1 MLQSL
6 HIENVAVVKT
16 LDIEFLHGLT
26 ALTGETGAGKSII
39 LDSLNLLLGSRADRE
54 LIRSGEQRAE
64 VTALF
69 SELSEEVCRDLEQM
83 GFATT
88 DDGSILVSRAITH
101 SSSSA
106 RINGKPVTLS
116 LLREAATRLFAIHG
130 QNDNLRLLDPLY
142 HVEILDAYA
151 ENGELYQKYSDVYRQ
166 MLHIENEIDSISKD
180 AREQTRLREML
191 AFQIEDIDSVKLREG
206 EEEALEALVAKL
218 RAAERINKCCLLVQ
232 KALEG
237 GKGMGAIY
245 LTDRASGALESISD
259 AMPEAE
265 KLAARLAEVKYELE
279 DIAASAAA
287 LSDIGDGDPSAR
299 LDKAEG
305 RLAAIER
312 VKRKYGATV
321 AEVLEF
327 RADAARK
334 LELIDNADD
343 RKAELEDE
351 LDKIRSA
358 ARELARELSA
368 RRRKAAHGL
377 RTSVTETLAFL
388 DMPKVSFEVSLGSG
402 AELNAHGI
410 DNVEFLICTN
420 VGDQLMPLS
429 KIASG
434 GELARIMLSLKNVL
448 NLSDG
453 ISTAIF
459 DEIDTGISGKTSRKV
474 GIKLK
479 EIGRDSQ
486 VICVTHSAQIA
497 SLANSHVYVSKR
509 ERDGRTESSV
519 RYLDREER
527 VLEIA
532 RILGG
537 IELTDVQIAAAREM
551 IAEGENY

>member
-1 MLQSL
+1 
-6 HIENVAVVKT
+6 
-16 LDIEFLHGLT
+16 
-26 ALTGETGAGKSII
+26 
-39 LDSLNLLLGSRADRE
+39 
-54 LIRSGEQRAE
+54 
-64 VTALF
+64 
-69 SELSEEVCRDLEQM
+69 M
-83 GFATT
+83 GFLI
-88 DDGSILVSRAITH
+88 DDHSLLISRAITH

-106 RINGKPVTLS
+106 HINGRPVTLTI
-116 LLREAATRLFAIHG
+116 LREAATRLFGIHG

-151 ENGELYQKYSDVYRQ
+151 ENGKLCQSYSEVYKQ
-166 MLHIENEIDSISKD
+166 MLHIETEIDSISKD

-191 AFQIEDIDSVKLREG
+191 AFQIDDIDSAKLREG
-206 EEEALEALVAKL
+206 EEEALEAIVVKL

-259 AMPEAE
+259 AMPEAQ
-265 KLAARLAEVKYELE
+265 KLAERLAEVKYELE

-287 LSDIGDGDPSAR
+287 LADIGDGDPSAR

-305 RLAAIER
+305 RLAVIER
-312 VKRKYGATV
+312 VKRKYGETV

-351 LDKIRSA
+351 LRNVRA
-358 ARELARELSA
+358 RARELARELSV

-377 RTSVTETLAFL
+377 KTSVTEILAFL
-388 DMPKVSFEVSLGSG
+388 DMPKVTFEVSLGSG
-402 AELNAHGI
+402 AQLNAHGI
-410 DNVEFLICTN
+410 DEVEFLICTN

-453 ISTAIF
+453 IETVIF

-479 EIGRDSQ
+479 EIGKTSQ

-497 SLANSHVYVSKR
+497 SLANSHVFISKS
-509 ERDGRTESSV
+509 EKDGRTESAV

-527 VLEIA
+527 VREIA

-537 IELTDVQIAAAREM
+537 IEITDAQITAAREM

>member
-16 LDIEFLHGLT
+16 LDLELCHGLT

-39 LDSLNLLLGSRADRE
+39 IDSLNLLLGSRADKE
-54 LIRSGEQRAE
+54 LIRNGESRAE

-69 SELSEEVCRDLEQM
+69 SELSDDICRDLEEM
-83 GFATT
+83 GFSL
-88 DDGSILVSRAITH
+88 DDRSLLISRAITQ

-106 RINGKPVTLS
+106 RINGKPVTLT
-116 LLREAATRLFAIHG
+116 LLREAATRLFGIHG

-151 ENGELYQKYSDVYRQ
+151 ENGELHGKYSEVYRQ

-206 EEEALEALVAKL
+206 EEEALEVLVAKL

-259 AMPEAE
+259 AIPEAE

-279 DIAASAAA
+279 DIAASAAE

-299 LDKAEG
+299 LDKAES

-351 LDKIRSA
+351 LEKVRA
-358 ARELARELSA
+358 RARELARELSA

-377 RTSVTETLAFL
+377 RSSVTETLAFL
-388 DMPKVSFEVSLGSG
+388 DMPKVTFEISLGSG
-402 AELNAHGI
+402 SQLNAHGC
-410 DNVEFLICTN
+410 DEVEFLICTN

-453 ISTAIF
+453 IETVIF
-459 DEIDTGISGKTSRKV
+459 DEIDAGISGKTSRKV

-479 EIGRDSQ
+479 EIGRDAQ

-497 SLANSHVYVSKR
+497 SLANSHVFVSKS
-509 ERDGRTESSV
+509 EKDGRTESAV

-527 VLEIA
+527 VQEIA

-537 IELTDVQIAAAREM
+537 IEITDAQIAAAREM

>member
-69 SELSEEVCRDLEQM
+69 SELSEEVCRDLERM
-83 GFATT
+83 EFAT
-88 DDGSILVSRAITH
+88 DDGSILVSRVITH

-321 AEVLEF
+321 SEVLEF

-377 RTSVTETLAFL
+377 RASVTETLAFL
-388 DMPKVSFEVSLGSG
+388 DMPKVAFEVSLGSG

-420 VGDQLMPLS
+420 IGDQLMPLS

-479 EIGRDSQ
+479 EIGRNSQ

>member
-6 HIENVAVVKT
+6 HIENVAVVRT
-16 LDIEFLHGLT
+16 LDIEFSHGLT

-39 LDSLNLLLGSRADRE
+39 IDSLNLLLGSRADKE
-54 LIRSGEQRAE
+54 LIRNGENRAE

-69 SELSEEVCRDLEQM
+69 TDLGEDICRDLEEM
-83 GFATT
+83 GFLI
-88 DDGSILVSRAITH
+88 DDHSLLISRAITH
-101 SSSSA
+101 NLSSA
-106 RINGKPVTLS
+106 HINGRPVTLTI
-116 LLREAATRLFAIHG
+116 LREAATRLFGIHG

-151 ENGELYQKYSDVYRQ
+151 ENSKLCQSYSEVYKQ
-166 MLHIENEIDSISKD
+166 MLHIETEIDSISKD

-191 AFQIEDIDSVKLREG
+191 AFQIDDIDSAKLREG
-206 EEEALEALVAKL
+206 EEEALEAIVAKL

-259 AMPEAE
+259 AMPEAQ
-265 KLAARLAEVKYELE
+265 KLAERLAEVKYELE

-287 LSDIGDGDPSAR
+287 LADIGDGDPSAR

-305 RLAAIER
+305 RLAVIER
-312 VKRKYGATV
+312 VKRKYGETV

-351 LDKIRSA
+351 LRNVRA
-358 ARELARELSA
+358 RARELARELSV

-377 RTSVTETLAFL
+377 KTSVTEILAFL
-388 DMPKVSFEVSLGSG
+388 DMPKVTFEISLGSG
-402 AELNAHGI
+402 AQLNAHGI
-410 DNVEFLICTN
+410 DEVEFLICTN

-453 ISTAIF
+453 IETVIF

-479 EIGRDSQ
+479 EIGKTSQ

-497 SLANSHVYVSKR
+497 SLANSHVFISKS
-509 ERDGRTESSV
+509 EKDGRTESAV

-527 VLEIA
+527 VREIA

-537 IELTDVQIAAAREM
+537 IEITDAQITAAREM

>member
-16 LDIEFLHGLT
+16 LDLELCHGLT

-39 LDSLNLLLGSRADRE
+39 IDSLNLLLGSRADKE
-54 LIRSGEQRAE
+54 LIRNGESRAE

-69 SELSEEVCRDLEQM
+69 SELGEDVCRDLEEM
-83 GFATT
+83 GFSLE
-88 DDGSILVSRAITH
+88 DRSLLISRAITH

-116 LLREAATRLFAIHG
+116 ILREAATRLFGIHG

-142 HVEILDAYA
+142 HVKILDAYA
-151 ENGELYQKYSDVYRQ
+151 ENGALCEKYSEVYRQ

-206 EEEALEALVAKL
+206 EEETLEALVAKL

-245 LTDRASGALESISD
+245 LTDRASGALESIAD

-265 KLAARLAEVKYELE
+265 KLAARLTEVKYELE
-279 DIAASAAA
+279 DIAASAAE

-351 LDKIRSA
+351 LEKVRA
-358 ARELARELSA
+358 RARELARELSA

-377 RTSVTETLAFL
+377 KASVTETLAFL
-388 DMPKVSFEVSLGSG
+388 DMPKVTFEVSLGSG
-402 AELNAHGI
+402 AGLNAHGC
-410 DNVEFLICTN
+410 DEVEFLICTN

-453 ISTAIF
+453 IETVIF
-459 DEIDTGISGKTSRKV
+459 DEIDAGISGKTSRKV

-497 SLANSHVYVSKR
+497 SLANSHVFVSKS
-509 ERDGRTESSV
+509 EKDGRTESAI

-527 VLEIA
+527 VGEIA

-537 IELTDVQIAAAREM
+537 IEITDAQIAAAREM

>member
-16 LDIEFLHGLT
+16 LDLELCHGLT

-39 LDSLNLLLGSRADRE
+39 IDSLNLLLGSRADKE
-54 LIRSGEQRAE
+54 LIRNGESRAE

-69 SELSEEVCRDLEQM
+69 SELSEDICRDLEEM
-83 GFATT
+83 GFLLE
-88 DDGSILVSRAITH
+88 DRSLLISRAITQ

-106 RINGKPVTLS
+106 RINGKPVTLA
-116 LLREAATRLFAIHG
+116 LLREAATRLFGIHG

-151 ENGELYQKYSDVYRQ
+151 ENGELHGKYSEVYRQ

-206 EEEALEALVAKL
+206 EEEAIEVLVAKL

-259 AMPEAE
+259 AIPEAE

-279 DIAASAAA
+279 DIAASAAELA
-287 LSDIGDGDPSAR
+287 DIGDGDPSAR

-351 LDKIRSA
+351 LEKVRA
-358 ARELARELSA
+358 RARELARELSA

-377 RTSVTETLAFL
+377 RSSVTETLAFL
-388 DMPKVSFEVSLGSG
+388 DMPKVTFEISLGSG
-402 AELNAHGI
+402 AGLNAHGC
-410 DNVEFLICTN
+410 DEVEFFICTN

-453 ISTAIF
+453 IETVIF
-459 DEIDTGISGKTSRKV
+459 DEIDAGISGKTSRKV

-479 EIGRDSQ
+479 EIGKDAQ

-497 SLANSHVYVSKR
+497 SLANSHVFVSKS
-509 ERDGRTESSV
+509 EKDGRTESAV

-527 VLEIA
+527 VQEIA

-537 IELTDVQIAAAREM
+537 IEITDAQIAAAREM

>member
-6 HIENVAVVKT
+6 HIENVAVVRT
-16 LDIEFLHGLT
+16 LDIEFSHGLT

-39 LDSLNLLLGSRADRE
+39 IDSLNLLLGSRADKE
-54 LIRSGEQRAE
+54 LIRNGENRAE

-69 SELSEEVCRDLEQM
+69 TDLGKDICRDLEEM
-83 GFATT
+83 GFLI
-88 DDGSILVSRAITH
+88 DDHSLLISRAITH

-106 RINGKPVTLS
+106 HINGRPVTLTI
-116 LLREAATRLFAIHG
+116 LREAATRLFGIHG

-151 ENGELYQKYSDVYRQ
+151 ENGKLCQSYSEVYKQ
-166 MLHIENEIDSISKD
+166 MLHIETEIDSISKD

-191 AFQIEDIDSVKLREG
+191 AFQIDDIDSAKLREG
-206 EEEALEALVAKL
+206 EEEALEAIVVKL

-259 AMPEAE
+259 AMPEAQ
-265 KLAARLAEVKYELE
+265 KLAERLAEVKYELE

-287 LSDIGDGDPSAR
+287 LADIGDGDPSAR

-305 RLAAIER
+305 RLAVIER
-312 VKRKYGATV
+312 VKRKYGETV

-351 LDKIRSA
+351 LRNVRA
-358 ARELARELSA
+358 RARELARELSV

-377 RTSVTETLAFL
+377 KTSVTEILAFL
-388 DMPKVSFEVSLGSG
+388 DMPKVTFEVSLGSG
-402 AELNAHGI
+402 AQLNAHGI
-410 DNVEFLICTN
+410 DEVEFLICTN

-453 ISTAIF
+453 IETVIF

-479 EIGRDSQ
+479 EIGKTSQ

-497 SLANSHVYVSKR
+497 SLANSHVFISKS
-509 ERDGRTESSV
+509 EKDGRTESAV

-527 VLEIA
+527 VREIA

-537 IELTDVQIAAAREM
+537 IEITDAQITAAREM

>member
-83 GFATT
+83 GFAT

-101 SSSSA
+101 NSSSA

-151 ENGELYQKYSDVYRQ
+151 ENVELYQKYSDIYRQ

-218 RAAERINKCCLLVQ
+218 RSAERINKCCLLVQ

-321 AEVLEF
+321 SEVIEF

-351 LDKIRSA
+351 LAKIRSA
-358 ARELARELSA
+358 ALELARELSA
-368 RRRKAAHGL
+368 RRRKAARGL
-377 RTSVTETLAFL
+377 RASVTETLAFL
-388 DMPKVSFEVSLGSG
+388 DMPKVAFEVSLGSG

-453 ISTAIF
+453 IATAIF

-479 EIGRDSQ
+479 EIGRNSQ

>member
-16 LDIEFLHGLT
+16 IDIEFLYGLT

-64 VTALF
+64 VTAL
-69 SELSEEVCRDLEQM
+69 SEEVCRDLEQM
-83 GFATT
+83 GFAT

-151 ENGELYQKYSDVYRQ
+151 ENGELYRKYSDVYRQ
-166 MLHIENEIDSISKD
+166 MLHVENEIDSISKD

-279 DIAASAAA
+279 DIAASAAE

-321 AEVLEF
+321 SEVLEF

-351 LDKIRSA
+351 LEKIKSQ

-377 RTSVTETLAFL
+377 KSSVTETLGFL

-402 AELNAHGI
+402 AELNAHGM

-453 ISTAIF
+453 IATAIF

-479 EIGRDSQ
+479 EIGRNSQ

>member
-6 HIENVAVVKT
+6 HIENVAVVRT
-16 LDIEFLHGLT
+16 LDIEFSHGLT

-39 LDSLNLLLGSRADRE
+39 IDSLNLLLGSRADKE
-54 LIRSGEQRAE
+54 LIRNGENRAE

-69 SELSEEVCRDLEQM
+69 TDLGEDICRDLEEM
-83 GFATT
+83 GFLI
-88 DDGSILVSRAITH
+88 DDHSLLISRAITH

-106 RINGKPVTLS
+106 HINGRPVTLTI
-116 LLREAATRLFAIHG
+116 LREAATRLFGIHG

-151 ENGELYQKYSDVYRQ
+151 ENGKLFQSYSEVYKQ
-166 MLHIENEIDSISKD
+166 MLHIETEIDSISKD

-191 AFQIEDIDSVKLREG
+191 AFQIDDIDSAKLREG
-206 EEEALEALVAKL
+206 EEEALEAIVAKL

-259 AMPEAE
+259 AMPEAQ
-265 KLAARLAEVKYELE
+265 KLAERLAEVKYELE

-287 LSDIGDGDPSAR
+287 LADIGDGDPSAR

-305 RLAAIER
+305 RLAVIER
-312 VKRKYGATV
+312 VKRKYGETV

-351 LDKIRSA
+351 LRNVRA
-358 ARELARELSA
+358 RARELARELSV

-377 RTSVTETLAFL
+377 KTSVTEILAFL
-388 DMPKVSFEVSLGSG
+388 DMPKVTFEVSLGSG
-402 AELNAHGI
+402 AQLNAHGI
-410 DNVEFLICTN
+410 DEVEFLICTN

-453 ISTAIF
+453 IETVIF

-479 EIGRDSQ
+479 EIGKTSQ

-497 SLANSHVYVSKR
+497 SLANSHVFISKS
-509 ERDGRTESSV
+509 EKDGRTESAV

-527 VLEIA
+527 VREIA

-537 IELTDVQIAAAREM
+537 IEITDAQITAAREM

>member
-16 LDIEFLHGLT
+16 LDLELCHGLT

-39 LDSLNLLLGSRADRE
+39 IDSLNLLLGSRADKE
-54 LIRSGEQRAE
+54 LIRNGESRAE

-69 SELSEEVCRDLEQM
+69 TELGEDICRDLEDM
-83 GFATT
+83 GFSLE
-88 DDGSILVSRAITH
+88 DRSLLISRAITQ

-106 RINGKPVTLS
+106 RINGKPVTLA
-116 LLREAATRLFAIHG
+116 LLREAATRLFGIHG

-151 ENGELYQKYSDVYRQ
+151 ENGELHGKYSEVYRQ

-180 AREQTRLREML
+180 VREQTRLREML

-279 DIAASAAA
+279 DIAASAAE

-312 VKRKYGATV
+312 VKRKYGASV

-351 LDKIRSA
+351 LETVRA
-358 ARELARELSA
+358 RARELARELSA

-388 DMPKVSFEVSLGSG
+388 DMPKVTFEVSLGGG
-402 AELNAHGI
+402 AELNAHGC
-410 DNVEFLICTN
+410 DEVEFLICTN

-453 ISTAIF
+453 IETVIF

-479 EIGRDSQ
+479 EIGRDAQ

-497 SLANSHVYVSKR
+497 SLANSHVFVSKS
-509 ERDGRTESSV
+509 EKDGRTESAV

-527 VLEIA
+527 VQEIA

-537 IELTDVQIAAAREM
+537 IEITDAQIAAAREM

>member
-1 MLQSL
+1 L
-6 HIENVAVVKT
+6 HIENVAVIKT
-16 LDIEFLHGLT
+16 VDIDLGEGLCV
-26 ALTGETGAGKSII
+26 LTGETGAGKSLLI
-39 LDSLNLLLGSRADRE
+39 DSVSFLTGGRVSRD
-54 LIRSGEQRAE
+54 LIRSGEDKAL
-64 VTALF
+64 VSGLF
-69 SELSEEVCRDLEQM
+69 SPPTGEAAEALNALGVDLPEGDSLLLQRTITRD
-83 GFATT
+83 GRST
-88 DDGSILVSRAITH
+88 
-101 SSSSA
+101 A
-106 RINGKPVTLS
+106 RINGRAVNQS
-116 LLREAATRLFAIHG
+116 ILREVGALLINIHG
-130 QNDNLRLLDPLY
+130 QSDNQKLMQKSEHIAL
-142 HVEILDAYA
+142 LDAYSRDEA
-151 ENGELYQKYSDVYRQ
+151 LFAAYCETYAAWKTV
-166 MLHIENEIDSISKD
+166 
-180 AREQTRLREML
+180 REKITSLRRDESERLRTREML
-191 AFQIEDIDSVKLREG
+191 EFQVRDIDSAKLREG
-206 EEEALEALVAKL
+206 EEEALEAIVAKL

-259 AMPEAE
+259 AMPEAQ
-265 KLAARLAEVKYELE
+265 KLAERLAEVKYELE

-287 LSDIGDGDPSAR
+287 LADIGDGDPSAR

-305 RLAAIER
+305 RLAVIER
-312 VKRKYGATV
+312 VKRKYGETV

-351 LDKIRSA
+351 LRNVRA
-358 ARELARELSA
+358 RARELARELSV

-377 RTSVTETLAFL
+377 KTSVTEILAFL
-388 DMPKVSFEVSLGSG
+388 DVPKVTFEVSLGSG
-402 AELNAHGI
+402 AQLNAHGI
-410 DNVEFLICTN
+410 DEVEFLICTN

-453 ISTAIF
+453 IETVIF

-479 EIGRDSQ
+479 EIGKTSQ

-497 SLANSHVYVSKR
+497 SLANSHVFISKS
-509 ERDGRTESSV
+509 EKDGRTESAV

-527 VLEIA
+527 VREIA

-537 IELTDVQIAAAREM
+537 IEITDAQITAAREM

>member
-6 HIENVAVVKT
+6 HIENVAVVRT
-16 LDIEFLHGLT
+16 LDIEFSHGLT

-39 LDSLNLLLGSRADRE
+39 IDSLNLLLGSRADKE
-54 LIRSGEQRAE
+54 LIRNGENRAE

-69 SELSEEVCRDLEQM
+69 TDLGEDICRDLEEM
-83 GFATT
+83 GFLI
-88 DDGSILVSRAITH
+88 DDHSLLISRAITH

-106 RINGKPVTLS
+106 HINGRPVTLTI
-116 LLREAATRLFAIHG
+116 LREAATRLFGIHG

-151 ENGELYQKYSDVYRQ
+151 ENGKLCQSYSEVYKQ
-166 MLHIENEIDSISKD
+166 MLHIETEIDSISKD

-191 AFQIEDIDSVKLREG
+191 AFQIDDIDSAKLREG
-206 EEEALEALVAKL
+206 EEEALEAIVAKL

-259 AMPEAE
+259 AMPEAQ
-265 KLAARLAEVKYELE
+265 KLAERLAEVKYELE

-287 LSDIGDGDPSAR
+287 LADIGDGDPSAR

-305 RLAAIER
+305 RLAVIER
-312 VKRKYGATV
+312 VKRKYGETV

-351 LDKIRSA
+351 LRNVRA
-358 ARELARELSA
+358 RARELARELSV

-377 RTSVTETLAFL
+377 KTSVTEILAFL
-388 DMPKVSFEVSLGSG
+388 DMPKVTFEVSLGSG
-402 AELNAHGI
+402 AQLNAHGI
-410 DNVEFLICTN
+410 DEVEFLICTN

-453 ISTAIF
+453 IETVIF

-479 EIGRDSQ
+479 EIGKTSQ

-497 SLANSHVYVSKR
+497 SLANSHVFISKS
-509 ERDGRTESSV
+509 EKDGRTESAV

-527 VLEIA
+527 VREIA

-537 IELTDVQIAAAREM
+537 IEITDAQITAAREM

>member
-16 LDIEFLHGLT
+16 LDLELCHGLT

-39 LDSLNLLLGSRADRE
+39 IDSLNLLLGSRADKE
-54 LIRSGEQRAE
+54 LIRNGESRAE

-69 SELSEEVCRDLEQM
+69 SELGEDICRDLEDM
-83 GFATT
+83 GFSLE
-88 DDGSILVSRAITH
+88 DRSLLISRAITQ

-106 RINGKPVTLS
+106 RINGKPVTLA
-116 LLREAATRLFAIHG
+116 LLREAATRLFGIHG

-151 ENGELYQKYSDVYRQ
+151 QNGELHGKYSEVYRQ

-279 DIAASAAA
+279 DIAASAAE

-321 AEVLEF
+321 AEVLDILRAEF
-327 RADAARK
+327 
-334 LELIDNADD
+334 
-343 RKAELEDE
+343 EDE
-351 LDKIRSA
+351 
-358 ARELARELSA
+358 E
-368 RRRKAAHGL
+368 
-377 RTSVTETLAFL
+377 
-388 DMPKVSFEVSLGSG
+388 
-402 AELNAHGI
+402 
-410 DNVEFLICTN
+410 
-420 VGDQLMPLS
+420 
-429 KIASG
+429 
-434 GELARIMLSLKNVL
+434 
-448 NLSDG
+448 
-453 ISTAIF
+453 
-459 DEIDTGISGKTSRKV
+459 
-474 GIKLK
+474 
-479 EIGRDSQ
+479 
-486 VICVTHSAQIA
+486 
-497 SLANSHVYVSKR
+497 
-509 ERDGRTESSV
+509 
-519 RYLDREER
+519 
-527 VLEIA
+527 
-532 RILGG
+532 
-537 IELTDVQIAAAREM
+537 
-551 IAEGENY
+551 

>member
-54 LIRSGEQRAE
+54 LIRSGEQRSE

-83 GFATT
+83 GFAT

-151 ENGELYQKYSDVYRQ
+151 ENGELYRKYSEVYRQ
-166 MLHIENEIDSISKD
+166 MLHVENEIDSISKD

-206 EEEALEALVAKL
+206 EEETLEALVAKL

-377 RTSVTETLAFL
+377 KSSVTETLAFL

-402 AELNAHGI
+402 AELNAHGM

-453 ISTAIF
+453 IATAIF

-479 EIGRDSQ
+479 EIGRNSQ

>member
-6 HIENVAVVKT
+6 HIENVAVVRT
-16 LDIEFLHGLT
+16 LDIEFSHGLT

-39 LDSLNLLLGSRADRE
+39 IDSLNLLLGSRADKE
-54 LIRSGEQRAE
+54 LIRNGENRAE

-69 SELSEEVCRDLEQM
+69 TDLGEDICRDLEEM
-83 GFATT
+83 GFLI
-88 DDGSILVSRAITH
+88 DDHSLLISRAITH

-106 RINGKPVTLS
+106 HINGRPVTLTI
-116 LLREAATRLFAIHG
+116 LREAATRLFGIHG

-151 ENGELYQKYSDVYRQ
+151 ENGKLCQSYSEVYKQ
-166 MLHIENEIDSISKD
+166 MLHIETEIDSISKD

-191 AFQIEDIDSVKLREG
+191 AFQIDDIDSAKLREG
-206 EEEALEALVAKL
+206 EEEALEAIVVKL

-259 AMPEAE
+259 AMPEAQ
-265 KLAARLAEVKYELE
+265 KLAERLAEVKYELE

-287 LSDIGDGDPSAR
+287 LADIGDGDPSAR

-305 RLAAIER
+305 RLAVIER
-312 VKRKYGATV
+312 VKRKYGETV

-351 LDKIRSA
+351 LRNVRA
-358 ARELARELSA
+358 RARELARELSV

-377 RTSVTETLAFL
+377 KTSVTEILAFL
-388 DMPKVSFEVSLGSG
+388 DMPKVTFEVSLGSG
-402 AELNAHGI
+402 AQLNAHGI
-410 DNVEFLICTN
+410 DEVEFLICTN

-453 ISTAIF
+453 IETVIF

-479 EIGRDSQ
+479 EIGKTSQ

-497 SLANSHVYVSKR
+497 SLANSHVFISKS
-509 ERDGRTESSV
+509 EKDGRTESAV

-527 VLEIA
+527 VREIA

-537 IELTDVQIAAAREM
+537 IEITDAQITAAREM

>member
-6 HIENVAVVKT
+6 HIENVAVVKN

-54 LIRSGEQRAE
+54 LIRNGEQKAE

-83 GFATT
+83 GFAT

-151 ENGELYQKYSDVYRQ
+151 ENGELYRKYSEVYRQ
-166 MLHIENEIDSISKD
+166 MLHVENEIDSISKD

-218 RAAERINKCCLLVQ
+218 RAAERIKKCCLLVQ

-334 LELIDNADD
+334 LALIDNADD

-351 LDKIRSA
+351 LDKIRSQ

-377 RTSVTETLAFL
+377 RASVTETLAFL

-402 AELNAHGI
+402 AELNAHGM

-453 ISTAIF
+453 IATAIF

-479 EIGRDSQ
+479 EIGRNSQ

-519 RYLDREER
+519 RYLDSEER

>member
-16 LDIEFLHGLT
+16 LDIELSRGLT

-39 LDSLNLLLGSRADRE
+39 IDSLNLLLGGRADKE
-54 LIRSGEQRAE
+54 LIRSGESRAE

-69 SELSEEVCRDLEQM
+69 CDLDSKLCCDLEEM
-83 GFATT
+83 GFFAE
-88 DDGSILVSRAITH
+88 DGCILISRSITH

-106 RINGKPVTLS
+106 RVNGKPVTLS
-116 LLREAATRLFAIHG
+116 LLREASTRLFGIHG

-151 ENGELYQKYSDVYRQ
+151 QNAELYASYSEIYRE
-166 MLHIENEIDSISKD
+166 MLHIEAEIDSISKD

-191 AFQIEDIDSVKLREG
+191 AFQIEDIDSAKLRDG
-206 EEEALEALVAKL
+206 EEEALEALVSKL

-245 LTDRASGALESISD
+245 LTDRASSALDSISD
-259 AMPEAE
+259 AIPEAQT
-265 KLAARLAEVKYELE
+265 LASRLTDVKYELE

-287 LSDIGDGDPSAR
+287 LSDIGDGDPSAK

-305 RLAAIER
+305 RLATIAR
-312 VKRKYGATV
+312 VKRKYGSTV
-321 AEVLEF
+321 AEVLQF
-327 RADAARK
+327 RTEAAQK
-334 LELIDNADD
+334 LDLIDNADD
-343 RKAELEDE
+343 RKADLEE
-351 LDKIRSA
+351 KLSQVRTK
-358 ARELARELSA
+358 AREIAKELSA

-377 RTSVTETLAFL
+377 KTSVTETLAFL
-388 DMPKVSFEVSLGSG
+388 DMPKVTFEVSLGDG
-402 AELNAHGI
+402 NELNAHGI
-410 DNVEFLICTN
+410 DEVEFLICTN
-420 VGDQLMPLS
+420 VGDPLMPLS

-453 ISTAIF
+453 SDTVIF

-479 EIGRDSQ
+479 EIG
-486 VICVTHSAQIA
+486 
-497 SLANSHVYVSKR
+497 
-509 ERDGRTESSV
+509 
-519 RYLDREER
+519 
-527 VLEIA
+527 
-532 RILGG
+532 
-537 IELTDVQIAAAREM
+537 
-551 IAEGENY
+551 

>member
-6 HIENVAVVKT
+6 HIENVAVVRT
-16 LDIEFLHGLT
+16 LDIEFSHGLT

-39 LDSLNLLLGSRADRE
+39 IDSLNLLLGSRADKE
-54 LIRSGEQRAE
+54 LIRNGENRAE

-69 SELSEEVCRDLEQM
+69 TDLGKDICRDLEKM
-83 GFATT
+83 GFLI
-88 DDGSILVSRAITH
+88 DDHSLLISRAITH

-106 RINGKPVTLS
+106 HINGRPVTLTI
-116 LLREAATRLFAIHG
+116 LREAATRLFGIHG

-151 ENGELYQKYSDVYRQ
+151 ENGKLCQSYSEVYKQ
-166 MLHIENEIDSISKD
+166 MLHIETEIDSISKD

-191 AFQIEDIDSVKLREG
+191 AFQIDDIDSAKLREG
-206 EEEALEALVAKL
+206 EEEALEAIVAKL

-259 AMPEAE
+259 AMPEAQ
-265 KLAARLAEVKYELE
+265 KLAERLAEVKYELE

-287 LSDIGDGDPSAR
+287 LADIGDGDPSAR

-305 RLAAIER
+305 RLAVIER
-312 VKRKYGATV
+312 VKRKYGETV

-351 LDKIRSA
+351 LRNVRA
-358 ARELARELSA
+358 RARELARELSV

-377 RTSVTETLAFL
+377 KTSVTEILAFL
-388 DMPKVSFEVSLGSG
+388 DMPKVTFEVSLGSG
-402 AELNAHGI
+402 AQLNAHGI
-410 DNVEFLICTN
+410 DEVEFLICTN

-453 ISTAIF
+453 IETVIF

-479 EIGRDSQ
+479 EIGKTSQ

-497 SLANSHVYVSKR
+497 SLANSHVFISKS
-509 ERDGRTESSV
+509 EKDGRTESAV

-527 VLEIA
+527 VREIA

-537 IELTDVQIAAAREM
+537 IEITDAQITAAREM

>member
-16 LDIEFLHGLT
+16 LDLELCHGLT

-39 LDSLNLLLGSRADRE
+39 IDSLNLLLGSRADKE
-54 LIRSGEQRAE
+54 LIRNGESRAE

-69 SELSEEVCRDLEQM
+69 SELSEDICRDLEEM
-83 GFATT
+83 GFLLE
-88 DDGSILVSRAITH
+88 DRSLLISRAITQ

-106 RINGKPVTLS
+106 RINGKPVTLA
-116 LLREAATRLFAIHG
+116 LLREAATRLFGIHG

-151 ENGELYQKYSDVYRQ
+151 ENGELHGKYSEVYRQ

-206 EEEALEALVAKL
+206 EEEALEVLVAKL

-259 AMPEAE
+259 AIPEAE

-279 DIAASAAA
+279 DIAASAAE

-305 RLAAIER
+305 RLASIER

-351 LDKIRSA
+351 LEKVRVRA
-358 ARELARELSA
+358 QELARELSA

-377 RTSVTETLAFL
+377 RSSVTETLAFL
-388 DMPKVSFEVSLGSG
+388 DMPKVTFEISLGSG
-402 AELNAHGI
+402 SQLNAHGC
-410 DNVEFLICTN
+410 DEVEFLICTN

-453 ISTAIF
+453 IETVIF

-479 EIGRDSQ
+479 EIGRDAQ

-497 SLANSHVYVSKR
+497 SLANSHVFVSKS
-509 ERDGRTESSV
+509 EKDGRTESAV

-527 VLEIA
+527 VQEIA

-537 IELTDVQIAAAREM
+537 IEITDAQIAAAREM

>member
-6 HIENVAVVKT
+6 HIENVAVVRT
-16 LDIEFLHGLT
+16 LDIEFSHGLT

-39 LDSLNLLLGSRADRE
+39 IDSLNLLLGSRADKE
-54 LIRSGEQRAE
+54 LIRNGENRAE

-69 SELSEEVCRDLEQM
+69 TDLGEDICRDLEEM
-83 GFATT
+83 GFLI
-88 DDGSILVSRAITH
+88 DDHSLLISRAITH

-106 RINGKPVTLS
+106 HINGRPVTLTI
-116 LLREAATRLFAIHG
+116 LREAATRLFGIHG

-151 ENGELYQKYSDVYRQ
+151 ENGKLCQSYSEVYKQ
-166 MLHIENEIDSISKD
+166 MLHIETEIDSISKD

-191 AFQIEDIDSVKLREG
+191 AFQIDDIDSAKLREG
-206 EEEALEALVAKL
+206 EEKALEAIVVKL

-259 AMPEAE
+259 AMPEAQ
-265 KLAARLAEVKYELE
+265 KLAERLAEVKYELE

-287 LSDIGDGDPSAR
+287 LADIGDGDPSAR

-305 RLAAIER
+305 RLAVIER
-312 VKRKYGATV
+312 VKRKYGETV

-351 LDKIRSA
+351 LRNVRA
-358 ARELARELSA
+358 RARELARELSV

-377 RTSVTETLAFL
+377 KTSVTEILAFL
-388 DMPKVSFEVSLGSG
+388 DMPKVTFEVSLGSG
-402 AELNAHGI
+402 AQLNAHGI
-410 DNVEFLICTN
+410 DEVEFLICTN

-453 ISTAIF
+453 IETVIF

-479 EIGRDSQ
+479 EIGKTSQ

-497 SLANSHVYVSKR
+497 SLANSHVFISKS
-509 ERDGRTESSV
+509 EKDGRTESAV

-527 VLEIA
+527 VREIA

-537 IELTDVQIAAAREM
+537 IEITDAQITAAREM

>member
-16 LDIEFLHGLT
+16 LDLELCHGLT

-39 LDSLNLLLGSRADRE
+39 IDSLNLLLGSRADKE
-54 LIRSGEQRAE
+54 LIRNGESRAE

-69 SELSEEVCRDLEQM
+69 SELGEDICRDLEDM
-83 GFATT
+83 GFSLE
-88 DDGSILVSRAITH
+88 DRSLLISRAITQ

-106 RINGKPVTLS
+106 RINGKPVTLA
-116 LLREAATRLFAIHG
+116 LLREAATRLFGIHG

-151 ENGELYQKYSDVYRQ
+151 ENGELHGKYSEVYRQ

-206 EEEALEALVAKL
+206 EEGALEALVAKL

-245 LTDRASGALESISD
+245 LTDRASSALESISD

-279 DIAASAAA
+279 DIAASAAE

-327 RADAARK
+327 RADAAKK

-351 LDKIRSA
+351 LETVRA
-358 ARELARELSA
+358 RARELARELSA

-388 DMPKVSFEVSLGSG
+388 DMPKVTFEVSLGGGS
-402 AELNAHGI
+402 ELNAHGC
-410 DNVEFLICTN
+410 DEVEFLICTN

-453 ISTAIF
+453 IETVIF

-479 EIGRDSQ
+479 EIGRDAQ

-497 SLANSHVYVSKR
+497 SLANSHVFVSKS
-509 ERDGRTESSV
+509 EKDGRTESAV

-527 VLEIA
+527 VQEIA

-537 IELTDVQIAAAREM
+537 IEITDAQIAAAREM